1 MQLLQVT
8 KVHRTSLILSL
19 SPSFSFCVSP
29 LGSSNHSRL
38 HSWTGNESATYI
50 RDLVTVPALSPA
62 LPNNRLT
69 KALFLL
75 YYMGHPSL
83 FVFRHEVRP
92 CERLIENISLRSLPF
107 VGMGINRGTRHRTTT
122 SFLSTVAPSRWI
134 NEIFNVHEE
143 ANNANNGIM
152 VQIDSAGCKSLAMV
166 SPTRTTVQ
174 TTLGSNEIPGTSKDR
189 MIRPSCLCGSFPVHT
204 CTGWEV
210 ATVT

>member
-1 MQLLQVT
+1 MFQ
-8 KVHRTSLILSL
+8 
-19 SPSFSFCVSP
+19 
-29 LGSSNHSRL
+29 
-38 HSWTGNESATYI
+38 
-50 RDLVTVPALSPA
+50 
-62 LPNNRLT
+62 
-69 KALFLL
+69 
-75 YYMGHPSL
+75 
-83 FVFRHEVRP
+83 HEVRP

-152 VQIDSAGCKSLAMV
+152 VQIDSAGCKNLAMV

-189 MIRPSCLCGSFPVHT
+189 MIRPSCLCGFFSSPHVYRLGGCYGYVGDCRRDT
-204 CTGWEV
+204 RCSGIKV
-210 ATVT
+210 SSY